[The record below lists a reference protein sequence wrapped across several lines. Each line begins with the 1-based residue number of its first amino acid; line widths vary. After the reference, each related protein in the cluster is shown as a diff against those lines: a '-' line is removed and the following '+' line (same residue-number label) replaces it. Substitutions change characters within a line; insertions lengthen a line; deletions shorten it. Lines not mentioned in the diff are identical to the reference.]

1 MLLTDQIILQETKVN
16 KKICEEVQDVYLFIV
31 KLSALRHSEYAS
43 YSSLE
48 LCKRLLPIDPQ
59 KLSIIIQSIYKQSTS
74 FHYTVHNY
82 VLLIKLDNYETD

>member
-48 LCKRLLPIDPQ
+48 LCKRLLPIEYRP
-59 KLSIIIQSIYKQSTS
+59 SEIIYNHTKHLQ
-74 FHYTVHNY
+74 TVYFIPLHC
-82 VLLIKLDNYETD
+82 T